1 MPDAL
6 WSESVMLS
14 EAGNPATIAYRE
26 PQCMTL
32 VDALPVWAAGLVLLV
47 VLTLASRIGILL
59 RARTGNTSNEDG
71 GYILSAALGLLALLI
86 GFTFSLALSRYE
98 MRRDLV
104 LKEANAI
111 GTTYLRAQLAPEPFR
126 SELRTLIRRYLDAR
140 LALADAGE
148 DAGAIARAEVQA
160 DQLQQ
165 RLWDTTMAAIP
176 HVDPPVAVPLLI
188 ATVNETI
195 DLAASRKATL
205 SARLPSSVVAALLV
219 YAVISAG
226 ILGYVTQGNRRGT
239 QISAV
244 LLFVLLTLAITLILD
259 LDRPRTG
266 SIVVSQA
273 PLLDLKAS
281 IKP

>member
-1 MPDAL
+1 M
-6 WSESVMLS
+6 
-14 EAGNPATIAYRE
+14 TI
-26 PQCMTL
+26 
-32 VDALPVWAAGLVLLV
+32 VDALPVWAAGLILLA
-47 VLTLASRIGILL
+47 VLTLASRVGIWL
-59 RARTGNTSNEDG
+59 RARTGDASHEDG

-104 LKEANAI
+104 LQEANAI
-111 GTTYLRAQLAPEPFR
+111 GTTHLRAQLAPEPFR
-126 SELRTLIRRYLDAR
+126 SELRTLIRRYVDAR

-148 DAGAIARAEVQA
+148 DATAIARAEAQA

-165 RLWDTTMAAIP
+165 QIWDTTMAAVP
-176 HVDPPVAVPLLI
+176 HIDPPVVVPLLT
-188 ATVNETI
+188 ASVNDTI
-195 DLAASRKATL
+195 DLAASRKAAL
-205 SARLPSSVVAALLV
+205 AARLPSSVVLALLV

-226 ILGYVTQGNRRGT
+226 ILGYVTQGIRRGT
-239 QISAV
+239 HVSAV
-244 LLFVLLTLAITLILD
+244 LLFVLLTLAIGLILD

>member
-1 MPDAL
+1 M
-6 WSESVMLS
+6 
-14 EAGNPATIAYRE
+14 TI
-26 PQCMTL
+26 
-32 VDALPVWAAGLVLLV
+32 VDVLPVWAAGLVLLA
-47 VLTLASRIGILL
+47 VLILASRIGILL
-59 RARTGNTSNEDG
+59 RMRTGHAGDDDG

-111 GTTYLRAQLAPEPFR
+111 GTTYLRADLTPEPFR
-126 SELRTLIRRYLDAR
+126 SQLRTLLRRYVDAR
-140 LALADAGE
+140 LALADGGE
-148 DAGAIARAEVQA
+148 DASAIGRAEAQA

-165 RLWDTTMAAIP
+165 QLWSTTVAAIP
-176 HVDPPVAVPLLI
+176 HIDPPVAVPLLT

-195 DLAASRKATL
+195 DLAASRKAAL
-205 SARLPSSVVAALLV
+205 AARLPSSVVLALLV
-219 YAVISAG
+219 YAAISAG
-226 ILGYVTQGNRRGT
+226 ILGYVIQGNRRGS

-266 SIVVSQA
+266 SITVSQA
-273 PLLDLKAS
+273 PMLDLKAS

>member
-1 MPDAL
+1 MA
-6 WSESVMLS
+6 
-14 EAGNPATIAYRE
+14 I
-26 PQCMTL
+26 
-32 VDALPVWAAGLVLLV
+32 VDALPIWTAGLVLLA
-47 VLTLASRIGILL
+47 VLIFASRIGIRL
-59 RARTGNTSNEDG
+59 RARGGDASHEDA

-104 LKEANAI
+104 LREANAI

-126 SELRTLIRRYLDAR
+126 SEMRTLLRRYVDKR
-140 LALADAGE
+140 LALADAIE
-148 DAGAIARAEVQA
+148 DAGAIVRAEAQA
-160 DQLQQ
+160 AELQQ
-165 RLWDTTMAAIP
+165 QIWDTTVAAIP
-176 HVDPPVAVPLLI
+176 HIDPPAAVPLLT

-195 DLAASRKATL
+195 DLAASRRAAL
-205 SARLPSSVVAALLV
+205 AARLPSSVVLALLV

-226 ILGYVTQGNRRGT
+226 ILGYVTRGNRRGT
-239 QISAV
+239 HVSAV
-244 LLFVLLTLAITLILD
+244 LLFVLLTLAISLILD

-281 IKP
+281 IKR

>member
-1 MPDAL
+1 
-6 WSESVMLS
+6 
-14 EAGNPATIAYRE
+14 
-26 PQCMTL
+26 MTV
-32 VDALPVWAAGLVLLV
+32 VDALPVWAAGLVLLAI
-47 VLTLASRIGILL
+47 LTLASRIGIWL
-59 RARTGNTSNEDG
+59 RARGGDASHEDA

-104 LKEANAI
+104 LQEANAI
-111 GTTYLRAQLAPEPFR
+111 GTTYLRTQLAPEPFR
-126 SELRTLIRRYLDAR
+126 SQLQTLVRRYVDAR

-148 DAGAIARAEVQA
+148 DAGAIAAADAQA
-160 DQLQQ
+160 DRLQKQ
-165 RLWDTTMAAIP
+165 IWDTIMAAVP
-176 HVDPPVAVPLLI
+176 HIDPPVAVPLLTNT
-188 ATVNETI
+188 ANATI
-195 DLAASRKATL
+195 DLAASRKAAL
-205 SARLPSSVVAALLV
+205 SARLPSSVVLALLV

-239 QISAV
+239 QISSA
-244 LLFVLLTLAITLILD
+244 LLFVLLTLAISLILD

-281 IKP
+281 IRP